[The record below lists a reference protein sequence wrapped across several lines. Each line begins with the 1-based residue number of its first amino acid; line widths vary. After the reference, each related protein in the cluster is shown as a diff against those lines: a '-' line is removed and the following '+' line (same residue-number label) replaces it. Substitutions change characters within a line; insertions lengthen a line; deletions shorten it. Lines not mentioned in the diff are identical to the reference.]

1 MHATREE
8 LQSLCSEL
16 RRIHNLLREDDSVAD
31 LDLLRVKLR
40 GCWKELQ
47 FYLDTLATL

>member
-1 MHATREE
+1 MYTTREE
-8 LQSLCSEL
+8 LENLCTEMG
-16 RRIHNLLREDDSVAD
+16 RIYNILREDDSVAD

-40 GCWKELQ
+40 ACWKELQ

>member
-1 MHATREE
+1 MYTTREE
-8 LQSLCSEL
+8 LENLCTEMG
-16 RRIHNLLREDDSVAD
+16 RIYNLLREDDSVAD